1 VSTILDGIK
10 ARFHSVPESKI
21 KTLSPGLQTLLRSDM
36 PALIS
41 IAETVCNY
49 IEFVK
54 SPAPVDQG
62 HVFLDEMSAWVK
74 VLRQRK
80 NSPRQIPT
88 AKLRVLSD

>member
-1 VSTILDGIK
+1 MSSILDDIK
-10 ARFHSVPESKI
+10 ARYGAIPEKRLAEL
-21 KTLSPGLQTLLRSDM
+21 TPGMQKLLRSDV

-80 NSPRQIPT
+80 DQPREVRPP
-88 AKLRVLSD
+88 KLRVLSD